1 MALSR
6 RSPTPTATTSPIT
19 DCTPRCSSHASM
31 NDSCPPGWPILPN
44 VPHPI
49 GFLPLPPPTAGQ
61 STTSATKPAL
71 LHEHHSSL
79 HTTNLTQNY
88 GSAEPSPLAPHG
100 PPLGSPDDPADP
112 KPVWHPCC
120 LL

>member
-1 MALSR
+1 
-6 RSPTPTATTSPIT
+6 
-19 DCTPRCSSHASM
+19 M

-88 GSAEPSPLAPHG
+88 GSAEPSPLARKLPLDRS
-100 PPLGSPDDPADP
+100 PPRGATDHERHRRRDLGDVQRAEPDSPGKAP
-112 KPVWHPCC
+112 
-120 LL
+120 

>member
-88 GSAEPSPLAPHG
+88 GSAEPSPLGPEPATIGECPEQIADVQRAP
-100 PPLGSPDDPADP
+100 SS
-112 KPVWHPCC
+112 
-120 LL
+120 